1 MGNSQ
6 GKPVDLDGEVNL
18 NHFRLLRV
26 VGRGAFGKVRIVE
39 RKDTGLT
46 FALKY
51 IRKDEVVRSESVRN
65 IIRERRM
72 LEHVNHPFICNL
84 RYSFQDIEYMYL
96 VVDLMSGGD
105 LRFHISRKTFTE
117 AAVRFW
123 IAELGCALR
132 YIHGQNIIHRD
143 VKPDNVL
150 LDADGHV
157 HLTDFNVASD
167 IVPGRTLT
175 SKSGTL
181 AYLAPEV
188 YAGKGYDVRAD
199 WWSLGVLFYECI
211 YNKRPFEGNSEQS
224 LSQTIQAANPRFP
237 VTQPPVQLSCMYA
250 IKDALEFNPDKRLGH
265 TWESF
270 IYHEFFSG
278 IDFDALERKQVEPV
292 FVPSSEKTNFDATYD
307 LEELLLEE
315 APLEARAR
323 RQKPREKLKDDATEK
338 EIREEELYRMIET
351 DFRPFD
357 YTLAAYKKITE
368 GQAET
373 PDGQPTPV
381 TDENAR
387 PAQALTTDEATQMT
401 SHAPSHAHSHS
412 QAVQTHY
419 PNGSHSSFQHSNAP
433 NGQVAHN
440 PNIPERSNSM
450 PKSSE
455 RNVPERSNS
464 MPKNTERNVPER
476 SNSIPKNPERSNSI
490 QSAHSHSHAYNAYDS
505 QRAAVG
511 PRPTSSHRPGRSGGV
526 PASRPPPLPPY
537 PQSYTTPVRQGRG
550 NGSSSLMVGSPTGGV
565 QVTLDGGGSWSDL
578 ARQDA
583 TLPTDAAAAL
593 GGGAGGKDSGGGGI
607 FGLFRG
613 KKGRGS
619 SPKPKERGVLGKE
632 GARVVVG

>member
-6 GKPVDLDGEVNL
+6 GKPIEFGDEVNL

-39 RKDTGLT
+39 RKDTNLS

-96 VVDLMSGGD
+96 VVDLMTGGD

-117 AAVRFW
+117 EAVRFW

-132 YIHGQNIIHRD
+132 YIHGQKIIHRD

-150 LDADGHV
+150 LDGEGHV

-167 IVPGRTLT
+167 IIPGKVLT

-188 YAGKGYDVRAD
+188 YAGRGYDVRAD

-211 YNKRPFEGNSEQS
+211 YNKRPFEGGSESS
-224 LSQTIQAANPRFP
+224 LSQVIQAANPKYP
-237 VTQPPVQLSCMYA
+237 ITSPPVSLLCLYA
-250 IKDALEFNPDKRLGH
+250 IKDALQPNPDKRMGA

-270 IYHEFFSG
+270 TRHDFFSC
-278 IDFDALERKQVEPV
+278 IDFEALERKQIEPI
-292 FVPSSEKTNFDATYD
+292 FIPSSDKTNFDATYD

-323 RQKPREKLKDDATEK
+323 RQKPRERLKDDATEK
-338 EIREEELYRMIET
+338 EIREDELYRMIDR

-357 YTLAAYKKITE
+357 YTLAAYKKIT
-368 GQAET
+368 GQIDDQQGEQQD
-373 PDGQPTPV
+373 PSSSSNRQGSNLQPGP
-381 TDENAR
+381 
-387 PAQALTTDEATQMT
+387 PQALTTDEATQMVNPGHPAQAGT
-401 SHAPSHAHSHS
+401 QGNPVARQVSSSSHKSHRSGHDSSA
-412 QAVQTHY
+412 
-419 PNGSHSSFQHSNAP
+419 GSHPGSRKQP
-433 NGQVAHN
+433 PGRL
-440 PNIPERSNSM
+440 PPLM
-450 PKSSE
+450 P
-455 RNVPERSNS
+455 
-464 MPKNTERNVPER
+464 
-476 SNSIPKNPERSNSI
+476 
-490 QSAHSHSHAYNAYDS
+490 Y
-505 QRAAVG
+505 
-511 PRPTSSHRPGRSGGV
+511 PTSYTNSQGSGAGIHRTG
-526 PASRPPPLPPY
+526 
-537 PQSYTTPVRQGRG
+537 RQGTAA
-550 NGSSSLMVGSPTGGV
+550 MVGSPTGGV
-565 QVTLDGGGSWSDL
+565 QVTLDGAGSWSDL

-583 TLPTDAAAAL
+583 TLPADANASNE
-593 GGGAGGKDSGGGGI
+593 GGKDSGSSGGV
-607 FGLFRG
+607 FGFLSR
-613 KKGRGS
+613 KKGRS
-619 SPKPKERGVLGKE
+619 HSPKPKERGVLGKE
-632 GARVVVG
+632 GARQVIG

>member
-6 GKPVDLDGEVNL
+6 GKPVEFDGEVNL

-39 RKDTGLT
+39 RKDTGLS

-117 AAVRFW
+117 EAVRFW

-132 YIHGQNIIHRD
+132 YIHGQGIIHRD

-167 IVPGRTLT
+167 IVPGKVLT

-188 YAGKGYDVRAD
+188 YAGHGYDVRAD

-211 YNKRPFEGNSEQS
+211 YNKRPFEGNSESS
-224 LSQTIQAANPRFP
+224 LSQVIQAAKPKFP
-237 VTQPPVQLSCMYA
+237 VTNPPVNFLCLYA
-250 IKDALEFNPDKRLGH
+250 IRDALELNPDKRLGA

-270 IYHEFFSG
+270 TKHEFFAP
-278 IDFDALERKQVEPV
+278 IDFEALERKEIEPV
-292 FVPSSEKTNFDATYD
+292 FIPSSEKTNFDATYD

-323 RQKPREKLKDDATEK
+323 RQKPRERLKEDATDK
-338 EIREEELYRMIET
+338 EIREDELYRMIET

-357 YTLAAYKKITE
+357 YTVAAYKKIVL
-368 GQAET
+368 
-373 PDGQPTPV
+373 DGQGSPQASV
-381 TDENAR
+381 NGADENAQ
-387 PAQALTTDEATQMT
+387 PQALTTEGAIP
-401 SHAPSHAHSHS
+401 APSRTSTNGTTQS
-412 QAVQTHY
+412 QHFR
-419 PNGSHSSFQHSNAP
+419 SSPGPDGASEGGTSP
-433 NGQVAHN
+433 
-440 PNIPERSNSM
+440 
-450 PKSSE
+450 SSV
-455 RNVPERSNS
+455 N
-464 MPKNTERNVPER
+464 K
-476 SNSIPKNPERSNSI
+476 I
-490 QSAHSHSHAYNAYDS
+490 
-505 QRAAVG
+505 
-511 PRPTSSHRPGRSGGV
+511 PRPSSNHQRRGPPG
-526 PASRPPPLPPY
+526 RPPPLPPY
-537 PQSYTTPVRQGRG
+537 PQSYTNNAAGRTG
-550 NGSSSLMVGSPTGGV
+550 RPGAPGMIVGSPTGGV
-565 QVTLDGGGSWSDL
+565 QVTLDGSSSWSDL

-583 TLPTDAAAAL
+583 TLPADAS
-593 GGGAGGKDSGGGGI
+593 GANNDPNGKPEGSGGV
-607 FGLFRG
+607 FGFLNR
-613 KKGRGS
+613 KKGRGH

-632 GARVVVG
+632 GARVVIG

>member
-1 MGNSQ
+1 MGNGQ
-6 GKPVDLDGEVNL
+6 GKPVDLTGEVNL

-39 RKDTGLT
+39 RKDTNLS

-51 IRKDEVVRSESVRN
+51 IRKDEVVKSESVRN

-117 AAVRFW
+117 EAVRFW

-132 YIHGQNIIHRD
+132 YIHGQGIIHRD

-167 IVPGRTLT
+167 IIPGRILT

-188 YAGKGYDVRAD
+188 YSGKGYDVRAD

-211 YNKRPFEGNSEQS
+211 YNKRPFDGNSES
-224 LSQTIQAANPRFP
+224 TLSQQILTTFPKYP
-237 VTQPPVQLSCMYA
+237 VTQPPVSLTCLYA
-250 IKDALEFNPDKRLGH
+250 IRAALDPNPQTRLGS

-270 IYHEFFSG
+270 IYNDFFKEF
-278 IDFDALERKQVEPV
+278 DFDLLEQKRFEPI
-292 FVPSSEKTNFDATYD
+292 FVPSSDKTNFDATYD

-323 RQKPREKLKDDATEK
+323 RQKPRERLKEDATDQ
-338 EIREEELYRMIET
+338 EIREDELYRMIEK

-357 YTLAAYKKITE
+357 YTVAAYKKITE
-368 GQAET
+368 ATQGLTPSPGQ
-373 PDGQPTPV
+373 
-381 TDENAR
+381 TDTVNNG
-387 PAQALTTDEATQMT
+387 PQALTTDTATPIPARSDGNQT
-401 SHAPSHAHSHS
+401 FQSPPLDRGSNIDSSNKSRPSRPAPPPPQYQS
-412 QAVQTHY
+412 QYLSRQL
-419 PNGSHSSFQHSNAP
+419 P
-433 NGQVAHN
+433 
-440 PNIPERSNSM
+440 
-450 PKSSE
+450 
-455 RNVPERSNS
+455 
-464 MPKNTERNVPER
+464 
-476 SNSIPKNPERSNSI
+476 
-490 QSAHSHSHAYNAYDS
+490 
-505 QRAAVG
+505 
-511 PRPTSSHRPGRSGGV
+511 PTSNRI
-526 PASRPPPLPPY
+526 
-537 PQSYTTPVRQGRG
+537 T
-550 NGSSSLMVGSPTGGV
+550 SPTGGV
-565 QVTLDGGGSWSDL
+565 QVTLDGGGSWSEL

-583 TLPTDAAAAL
+583 TLPTDAATAADPKNE
-593 GGGAGGKDSGGGGI
+593 GSGGM
-607 FGLFRG
+607 FGFLKS
-613 KKGRGS
+613 KKGRNN

-632 GARVVVG
+632 GARVVIS

>member
-1 MGNSQ
+1 MGNNQ
-6 GKPVDLDGEVNL
+6 GKPVEFDGEVNL

-39 RKDTGLT
+39 RKDTNLS

-117 AAVRFW
+117 EAVRFW
-123 IAELGCALR
+123 ISELGCALR
-132 YIHGQNIIHRD
+132 YIHGQGIIHRD

-167 IVPGRTLT
+167 VIQGKVLT

-188 YAGKGYDVRAD
+188 YAGQGYDVRAD

-211 YNKRPFEGNSEQS
+211 YNKRPFEGSSESS
-224 LSQTIQAANPRFP
+224 LSSVIQAARPKFP
-237 VTQPPVQLSCMYA
+237 VTNPPVSLPCMYA
-250 IKDALEFNPDKRLGH
+250 IKDALDADPNKRLGS

-270 IYHEFFSG
+270 TQHEFFSC
-278 IDFDALERKQVEPV
+278 IDFLALERKEIEPV

-323 RQKPREKLKDDATEK
+323 RQKPRERLKDDATDK
-338 EIREEELYRMIET
+338 EIREDELYRMIET

-357 YTLAAYKKITE
+357 YTVAAYKKITQQQE
-368 GQAET
+368 ALATGQGAPTQQGAGNSKENL
-373 PDGQPTPV
+373 QP
-381 TDENAR
+381 
-387 PAQALTTDEATQMT
+387 QALTTDEAT
-401 SHAPSHAHSHS
+401 PSP
-412 QAVQTHY
+412 TT
-419 PNGSHSSFQHSNAP
+419 NGATPSPQQQQH
-433 NGQVAHN
+433 QQQQQ
-440 PNIPERSNSM
+440 RSNSG
-450 PKSSE
+450 
-455 RNVPERSNS
+455 
-464 MPKNTERNVPER
+464 
-476 SNSIPKNPERSNSI
+476 
-490 QSAHSHSHAYNAYDS
+490 S
-505 QRAAVG
+505 QRRGAA
-511 PRPTSSHRPGRSGGV
+511 PPGR
-526 PASRPPPLPPY
+526 PPPPLPPY
-537 PQSYTTPVRQGRG
+537 PQSYNPNSGNPNRMGRIG
-550 NGSSSLMVGSPTGGV
+550 APGGMIVESPTGGV
-565 QVTLDGGGSWSDL
+565 QVTLDGGSSWSDL

-583 TLPTDAAAAL
+583 TLPADAS
-593 GGGAGGKDSGGGGI
+593 GANNEIGGKGEGSGSSGGGGGV
-607 FGLFRG
+607 FGFLRG
-613 KKGRGS
+613 KKGRGN

-632 GARVVVG
+632 GARVVLG

>member
-6 GKPVDLDGEVNL
+6 GKPVDLNGEVSL

-117 AAVRFW
+117 DAVRFW
-123 IAELGCALR
+123 ISELGCALR
-132 YIHGQNIIHRD
+132 YVHGQGIIHRD

-150 LDADGHV
+150 LDSDGHV

-167 IVPGRTLT
+167 VIPGKVLT

-188 YAGKGYDVRAD
+188 YGGKGYDVRAD

-211 YNKRPFEGNSEQS
+211 YNKRPFEGNSETT
-224 LSQTIQAANPRFP
+224 LTNVILNANPKFP
-237 VTQPPVQLSCMYA
+237 VTQPAVSLPCLYA
-250 IKDALEFNPDKRLGH
+250 IRAALEPIPDKRMGS
-265 TWESF
+265 TWHSF
-270 IYHEFFSG
+270 INEPFFKP
-278 IDFDALERKQVEPV
+278 IDFIALERKELEPV
-292 FVPSSEKTNFDATYD
+292 FIPSADKTNFDATYD

-338 EIREEELYRMIET
+338 EIREEELYRMIER
-351 DFRPFD
+351 DFQPFD
-357 YTLAAYKKITE
+357 YTVAAYKKMTE
-368 GQAET
+368 LQDEETSNTNNTSNTESPATQAAHE
-373 PDGQPTPV
+373 P
-381 TDENAR
+381 
-387 PAQALTTDEATQMT
+387 QAITTDEVA
-401 SHAPSHAHSHS
+401 SAP
-412 QAVQTHY
+412 VT
-419 PNGSHSSFQHSNAP
+419 
-433 NGQVAHN
+433 NGQTK
-440 PNIPERSNSM
+440 PSYQPSPLKPSPMSNT
-450 PKSSE
+450 SSSDKVYPQSGRQN
-455 RNVPERSNS
+455 RNV
-464 MPKNTERNVPER
+464 
-476 SNSIPKNPERSNSI
+476 
-490 QSAHSHSHAYNAYDS
+490 
-505 QRAAVG
+505 QR
-511 PRPTSSHRPGRSGGV
+511 GG
-526 PASRPPPLPPY
+526 PPPLP
-537 PQSYTTPVRQGRG
+537 SYHRAYTR
-550 NGSSSLMVGSPTGGV
+550 SSSQPSGIQVKSPTGGIS
-565 QVTLDGGGSWSDL
+565 VTLEDTGSWSDL
-578 ARQDA
+578 ARRDA
-583 TLPTDAAAAL
+583 TLPTDANAL
-593 GGGAGGKDSGGGGI
+593 NEDKSGGSGGGGGV
-607 FGLFRG
+607 FGLFGRKKRG
-613 KKGRGS
+613 H

-632 GARVVVG
+632 GARQIIG

>member
-1 MGNSQ
+1 MGNGQ
-6 GKPVDLDGEVNL
+6 GKPVDLTGEVNL

-39 RKDTGLT
+39 RKDTNLS

-51 IRKDEVVRSESVRN
+51 IRKDEVVKSESVRN

-117 AAVRFW
+117 EAVRFW
-123 IAELGCALR
+123 IAELGCALQ
-132 YIHGQNIIHRD
+132 YVHGQGIIHRD

-167 IVPGRTLT
+167 IIPGRVLT

-211 YNKRPFEGNSEQS
+211 YNKRPFEGSNEAT
-224 LSQTIQAANPRFP
+224 LSQQIQNSSPKYP
-237 VTQPPVQLSCMYA
+237 VTQPPVSLTCLYA
-250 IKDALEFNPDKRLGH
+250 IRAALDPNPKTRLGS

-270 IYHEFFSG
+270 IHNDFFREF
-278 IDFDALERKQVEPV
+278 DFDLLEQKRIEPI
-292 FVPSSEKTNFDATYD
+292 FVPSSDKTNFDATYD

-323 RQKPREKLKDDATEK
+323 RQKPRERLKEDATQQ
-338 EIREEELYRMIET
+338 EIREDELYRMIEK

-357 YTLAAYKKITE
+357 YTLAAYQKITE
-368 GQAET
+368 ATQTLGE
-373 PDGQPTPV
+373 DGQLVVAPGDVP
-381 TDENAR
+381 
-387 PAQALTTDEATQMT
+387 QALTTDEATPAPQRSKST
-401 SHAPSHAHSHS
+401 HAVKHPMVNRAHS
-412 QAVQTHY
+412 V
-419 PNGSHSSFQHSNAP
+419 
-433 NGQVAHN
+433 
-440 PNIPERSNSM
+440 E
-450 PKSSE
+450 K
-455 RNVPERSNS
+455 
-464 MPKNTERNVPER
+464 
-476 SNSIPKNPERSNSI
+476 
-490 QSAHSHSHAYNAYDS
+490 
-505 QRAAVG
+505 
-511 PRPTSSHRPGRSGGV
+511 RPGR
-526 PASRPPPLPPY
+526 PSRPAAPA
-537 PQSYTTPVRQGRG
+537 PQYQSQYVSRPSAPSKNRVA
-550 NGSSSLMVGSPTGGV
+550 SPSGGV
-565 QVTLDGGGSWSDL
+565 QVTLDGGGSWSEL

-583 TLPTDAAAAL
+583 TLPADASTMADPKAE
-593 GGGAGGKDSGGGGI
+593 GSGGM
-607 FGLFRG
+607 FGFLKSKRS
-613 KKGRGS
+613 RNN
-619 SPKPKERGVLGKE
+619 SPKPRERGVLGKE
-632 GARVVVG
+632 GARVVIS

>member
-6 GKPVDLDGEVNL
+6 GKPVDLNGEVNL

-39 RKDTGLT
+39 RKDTSLS

-96 VVDLMSGGD
+96 VVDLMTGGD

-117 AAVRFW
+117 EAVRFW
-123 IAELGCALR
+123 IAELGCALK
-132 YIHGQNIIHRD
+132 YIHEQGIIHRD

-167 IVPGRTLT
+167 VIPGKVLT

-188 YAGKGYDVRAD
+188 YGGKGYTVTAD

-211 YNKRPFEGNSEQS
+211 YNKRPFEGNSESS
-224 LSQTIQAANPRFP
+224 LSNVITAANPKFP
-237 VTQPPVQLSCMYA
+237 ITSPPVSLPCLYA
-250 IKDALEFNPDKRLGH
+250 IQKALDSNPKTRMGS
-265 TWESF
+265 TWNSF
-270 IYHEFFSG
+270 IDHEFFRV
-278 IDFDALERKQVEPV
+278 IDFDALLRKELEPV
-292 FVPSSEKTNFDATYD
+292 FVPSADKTNFDATYD

-338 EIREEELYRMIET
+338 EIREEELYKSIER
-351 DFRPFD
+351 DFQPFD
-357 YTLAAYKKITE
+357 YTVAAYNKMAAMQGEGGENINPGDPRAPGHGDGMH
-368 GQAET
+368 GQAMSVNT
-373 PDGQPTPV
+373 AVPAQQPPNGAGIYRPEPV
-381 TDENAR
+381 QRHMSDQQHDPRARAPPGR
-387 PAQALTTDEATQMT
+387 PA
-401 SHAPSHAHSHS
+401 
-412 QAVQTHY
+412 
-419 PNGSHSSFQHSNAP
+419 
-433 NGQVAHN
+433 
-440 PNIPERSNSM
+440 
-450 PKSSE
+450 
-455 RNVPERSNS
+455 
-464 MPKNTERNVPER
+464 
-476 SNSIPKNPERSNSI
+476 
-490 QSAHSHSHAYNAYDS
+490 
-505 QRAAVG
+505 
-511 PRPTSSHRPGRSGGV
+511 
-526 PASRPPPLPPY
+526 PLPPY
-537 PQSYTTPVRQGRG
+537 PTSYTSRPSQPSGMRVE
-550 NGSSSLMVGSPTGGV
+550 SPTGGV
-565 QVTLDGGGSWSDL
+565 QVTIDAAGSWSQL

-583 TLPTDAAAAL
+583 TLPTDANAQNDEKAASS
-593 GGGAGGKDSGGGGI
+593 SGGV
-607 FGLFRG
+607 FGLFGR
-613 KKGRGS
+613 KKGRGH

-632 GARVVVG
+632 GARVIIG

>member
-1 MGNSQ
+1 MGNNQ
-6 GKPVDLDGEVNL
+6 GKLVDPDGEVNL

-39 RKDTGLT
+39 RKDTGLS

-117 AAVRFW
+117 EAVRFW

-132 YIHGQNIIHRD
+132 YVHSQGIIHRD

-167 IVPGRTLT
+167 IVPGRLLT

-199 WWSLGVLFYECI
+199 WWSLGVVFYECI
-211 YNKRPFEGNSEQS
+211 YNKRPFEGSSEQS
-224 LSQTIQAANPRFP
+224 LSQSIQNARPRFP
-237 VTQPPVQLSCMYA
+237 ITQPPVSVSCMYA
-250 IKDALEFNPDKRLGH
+250 MTAALDPNPNTRLGC

-270 IYHEFFSG
+270 TQHEFFQA
-278 IDFDALERKQVEPV
+278 IDFVALEEKYLEPV

-323 RQKPREKLKDDATEK
+323 RQKPRERLKEDATEK
-338 EIREEELYRMIET
+338 EIREDELYRMIES
-351 DFRPFD
+351 DFKNFD
-357 YTLAAYKKITE
+357 YTVAALRKLGIDAPGKPISSGGLPG
-368 GQAET
+368 GQASSGSSDKT
-373 PDGQPTPV
+373 LAVPGSVPP
-381 TDENAR
+381 
-387 PAQALTTDEATQMT
+387 
-401 SHAPSHAHSHS
+401 PS
-412 QAVQTHY
+412 
-419 PNGSHSSFQHSNAP
+419 
-433 NGQVAHN
+433 
-440 PNIPERSNSM
+440 ERSNVSVEAPGQHQYLHNNNINNLHNANAM
-450 PKSSE
+450 QRIPSS
-455 RNVPERSNS
+455 
-464 MPKNTERNVPER
+464 
-476 SNSIPKNPERSNSI
+476 
-490 QSAHSHSHAYNAYDS
+490 SAQS
-505 QRAAVG
+505 QRSVNG
-511 PRPTSSHRPGRSGGV
+511 SGAKTG
-526 PASRPPPLPPY
+526 SKPPPVM
-537 PQSYTTPVRQGRG
+537 SNADIMRRNMAGRRVQGPG
-550 NGSSSLMVGSPTGGV
+550 GGV
-565 QVTLDGGGSWSDL
+565 QMTLDGHGSWSDL

-583 TLPTDAAAAL
+583 TLPTDAAGSGANKDKE
-593 GGGAGGKDSGGGGI
+593 AGGV
-607 FGLFRG
+607 FGFFSR
-613 KKGRGS
+613 KKGRAH
-619 SPKPKERGVLGKE
+619 SPKPRERGVLGKE
-632 GARVVVG
+632 GARQVIG

>member
-6 GKPVDLDGEVNL
+6 GKAVDLNGEVNL

-39 RKDTGLT
+39 RKDTSLS

-51 IRKDEVVRSESVRN
+51 IRKDEVVKSESVRN

-84 RYSFQDIEYMYL
+84 RYSFQDVEYMYL

-117 AAVRFW
+117 EAVRFW
-123 IAELGCALR
+123 IAELGCALK

-167 IVPGRTLT
+167 IVPGRLLT

-188 YAGKGYDVRAD
+188 YSGKGYTVCAD

-211 YNKRPFEGNSEQS
+211 YNKRPFEGNSESS
-224 LSQTIQAANPRFP
+224 LSQQIQTSSPRYP
-237 VTQPPVQLSCMYA
+237 VTQPPVSLPCLYA
-250 IKDALEFNPDKRLGH
+250 IRAALDVNPQTRMGF

-270 IYHEFFSG
+270 IYNDFFKA
-278 IDFDALERKQVEPV
+278 IDFDLLEQKRIEPT
-292 FVPSSEKTNFDATYD
+292 FIPSSDKTNFDATYD

-323 RQKPREKLKDDATEK
+323 RQKPRERLKDDATDQ
-338 EIREEELYRMIET
+338 EIREDELYRMIER

-357 YTLAAYKKITE
+357 YTLAAYKKI
-368 GQAET
+368 AE
-373 PDGQPTPV
+373 
-381 TDENAR
+381 AS
-387 PAQALTTDEATQMT
+387 QALNQDANVNALEAQGPQAFTTDAAT
-401 SHAPSHAHSHS
+401 
-412 QAVQTHY
+412 
-419 PNGSHSSFQHSNAP
+419 
-433 NGQVAHN
+433 
-440 PNIPERSNSM
+440 
-450 PKSSE
+450 
-455 RNVPERSNS
+455 
-464 MPKNTERNVPER
+464 
-476 SNSIPKNPERSNSI
+476 
-490 QSAHSHSHAYNAYDS
+490 
-505 QRAAVG
+505 
-511 PRPTSSHRPGRSGGV
+511 
-526 PASRPPPLPPY
+526 PASACI
-537 PQSYTTPVRQGRG
+537 SMHDDRQPAKTSGA
-550 NGSSSLMVGSPTGGV
+550 GSSSDASHCRPVRPAPPPPQYQSEYLSRQRPSTSNRVASPTGGV
-565 QVTLDGGGSWSDL
+565 QVTLDGGGSWSEL

-583 TLPTDAAAAL
+583 TLPRDANAP
-593 GGGAGGKDSGGGGI
+593 AGTKAESLSGM
-607 FGLFRG
+607 FGFLKS
-613 KKGRGS
+613 KKSRNY
-619 SPKPKERGVLGKE
+619 SPRPKERGVLGKE
-632 GARVVVG
+632 GARVVIS

>member
-39 RKDTGLT
+39 RKDTGLS

-105 LRFHISRKTFTE
+105 LRFHISRKAFTE
-117 AAVRFW
+117 DAVRFW
-123 IAELGCALR
+123 ISELGCALR
-132 YIHGQNIIHRD
+132 YIHGQGIIHRD

-167 IVPGRTLT
+167 IIPGKVLT

-188 YAGKGYDVRAD
+188 YAGQGYDVRAD

-211 YNKRPFEGNSEQS
+211 YNKRPFEGNSESS
-224 LSQTIQAANPRFP
+224 LSSVIQAANPKYPITSPP
-237 VTQPPVQLSCMYA
+237 VTLPCLYA
-250 IKDALEFNPDKRLGH
+250 IKKALEINPDKRLGA

-270 IYHEFFSG
+270 TQQEFFAVL
-278 IDFDALERKQVEPV
+278 DFEALERKEIEPV

-323 RQKPREKLKDDATEK
+323 RQKPRERLKEDATDK
-338 EIREEELYRMIET
+338 EIREDELYRMIET

-357 YTLAAYKKITE
+357 YTVAAYKKMT
-368 GQAET
+368 GQNTGEAAARTST
-373 PDGQPTPV
+373 PPKANGV
-381 TDENAR
+381 DENAGPR
-387 PAQALTTDEATQMT
+387 ALTTDEATTMT
-401 SHAPSHAHSHS
+401 SRSSANGAALAPEAAT
-412 QAVQTHY
+412 QQGQE
-419 PNGSHSSFQHSNAP
+419 NGGSP
-433 NGQVAHN
+433 RGGG
-440 PNIPERSNSM
+440 
-450 PKSSE
+450 
-455 RNVPERSNS
+455 
-464 MPKNTERNVPER
+464 
-476 SNSIPKNPERSNSI
+476 
-490 QSAHSHSHAYNAYDS
+490 S
-505 QRAAVG
+505 QRG
-511 PRPTSSHRPGRSGGV
+511 QRPPSSHRNQRGV
-526 PASRPPPLPPY
+526 PGRPPPLPPY
-537 PQSYTTPVRQGRG
+537 PQTYTNSTAGNRSGRAG
-550 NGSSSLMVGSPTGGV
+550 GPGMIVGSPTGGV
-565 QVTLDGGGSWSDL
+565 QVTLDGAGSWSEL

-583 TLPTDAAAAL
+583 TLPTDAA
-593 GGGAGGKDSGGGGI
+593 GANNDPNGKPESSGGV
-607 FGLFRG
+607 FGFLSR
-613 KKGRGS
+613 KKGRGH

-632 GARVVVG
+632 GARVIIG